1 MSGVDRLNVPEF
13 ERPIVELEM
22 KIEGRRM
29 DLANVADNEE
39 ETKSIQGEIDELEK
53 DLKKL
58 MDLALIHL

>member
-29 DLANVADNEE
+29 DLANADKDDDRN
-39 ETKSIQGEIDELEK
+39 SIQEEID
-53 DLKKL
+53 
-58 MDLALIHL
+58 